1 MSDYTCEEPGTSSK
15 LLFHLKRFLQNKV
28 LLAFVIVALL
38 FLIGEIIV
46 PGFITFNHIMSV
58 LQAAFFLGIISL
70 GQSIVV
76 ISGKEG
82 IDLSVGAVV
91 TLGVVLGA
99 AIIDGENS
107 RLIYALFAAIGLGFF
122 IGLFNGIGV
131 SILGIAPLIMTMAW
145 GIVIEGG
152 ILFAIK
158 GHMYGKGSSFLDD
171 LGRGALKIPFSAEK
185 MLNIP
190 NVLFIWI
197 VIAVVTLF
205 ILQRTRAGYVLY
217 AIGENNRAAE
227 LQGIRT
233 KLVRMIVY
241 GISGALSC
249 LAGLLLLGYVGSAHL
264 NLGARYVLPSIV
276 AVIIGGIRF
285 GGGAGNYLG
294 AVAGAIFL
302 TTLQS
307 ILVTL
312 EISEGGKQVI
322 TGVVLVLLLLLYTKR
337 EKR

>member
-1 MSDYTCEEPGTSSK
+1 MGGIACEDPRENRK
-15 LLFHLKRFLQNKV
+15 LGFFLKRIVQNKV
-28 LLAFVIVALL
+28 LLAFIIVVIL
-38 FLIGEIIV
+38 FLLGELIV

-58 LQAAFFLGIISL
+58 LQASFFLGIISL

-82 IDLSVGAVV
+82 IDLSVGAIV

-99 AIIDGENS
+99 AIIDGDNS
-107 RLIYALFAAIGLGFF
+107 RIIIAVVSAVGLGFF
-122 IGLFNGIGV
+122 LGLFNGVGV

-158 GHMYGKGSSFLDD
+158 GHMYGTGSSLLDM
-171 LGRGALKIPFSAEK
+171 LGHGSLQIPIGTDNF
-185 MLNIP
+185 LNIP
-190 NVLFIWI
+190 NVMLIWGGIIIITII
-197 VIAVVTLF
+197 VLS
-205 ILQRTRAGYVLY
+205 RTRAGYVLY
-217 AIGENNRAAE
+217 SIGENNRAAE
-227 LQGIRT
+227 LMGIRT
-233 KLVRMIVY
+233 KLVRVLVY

-249 LAGLLLLGYVGSAHL
+249 LTGLLLLGYVGSAHL

-322 TGVVLVLLLLLYTKR
+322 TGIVLVLLLLLYTKR